1 MALEDRY
8 GLPLSTTSDQAAS
21 AYREGVDLMLAGWT
35 GTAETL
41 ERAIAA
47 DPDFALA
54 HIARARVHAF
64 YQQGDLA
71 RQKAA
76 LARELVA
83 KRGTER
89 ERSHVETL
97 ALAIEGRLPDAIAA
111 MSEHIESWPR
121 DAVVLSL
128 PLGAFGLFAF
138 SGMADHDRARHE
150 LCERV
155 AHHYGED
162 WWFLTMSGWAMTEN
176 GDVARGRA
184 VTERGFNLRRAN
196 AHAAHAVLHAM
207 FEDGSIDEAD
217 RLVDE
222 WLPTYD
228 RAGILHGHILWH
240 QALGALEHGDAARAL
255 RIYADVLQPSAT
267 QAPPLNVITD
277 SASLLWRLSAYGHA
291 VPKALWVEADATAQK
306 LFPKSSLPF
315 ADVHMALF
323 AAATQNREALAARLA
338 VIEQRARRRQAAG
351 RPRGAGDLPRAGGLR
366 GRELRR
372 LRARARA
379 CPRRRRAHRRQP
391 CPARADRGHF
401 PRRPDA
407 QRRAAARPQPARC
420 PPAPPPV
427 LARYALAGGDGLALP
442 RKKHRPGGKCLPGRV
457 GAIGANRRW
466 VARWYSSRDWR
477 SKRDRNQFAIRWL
490 LGGTFARPW
499 PPGT

>member
-1 MALEDRY
+1 MAHEDRY
-8 GLPLSTTSDQAAS
+8 GLPLSTSSDEAAA

-47 DPDFALA
+47 DPDFALP

-71 RQKAA
+71 RCKAA
-76 LARELVA
+76 LAREVVA
-83 KRGTER
+83 KRGTMR

-97 ALAIEGRLPDAIAA
+97 ALAIEGRLPEAIE
-111 MSEHIESWPR
+111 STLKHIEAWPR
-121 DAVVLSL
+121 DAMVLSL

-150 LCERV
+150 FCERV
-155 AHHYGED
+155 ARHYGED

-184 VTERGFNLRRAN
+184 VTERGFDLRRAN

-207 FEDGSIDEAD
+207 FEDGSIEAAD

-222 WLPTYD
+222 WLPSYG
-228 RAGILHGHILWH
+228 RAGILHGHIRWH

-255 RIYADVLQPSAT
+255 AIYADVLQPAAT

-277 SASLLWRLSAYGHA
+277 AASLLWRLSAYGHA
-291 VPKALWVEADATAQK
+291 VPNALWIEADAAAQK

-338 VIEQRARRRQAAG
+338 VIEQRLGDGKLPAGPVVPAVCRALAAFADEQYVACVQMLAPVLSEVVRLG
-351 RPRGAGDLPRAGGLR
+351 GSHAQRELIEDTFIVALMRSGELPRARAL
-366 GRELRR
+366 LDAR
-372 LRARARA
+372 L
-379 CPRRRRAHRRQP
+379 HRRPSLRDTRWQ
-391 CPARADRGHF
+391 
-401 PRRPDA
+401 
-407 QRRAAARPQPARC
+407 AAM
-420 PPAPPPV
+420 
-427 LARYALAGGDGLALP
+427 G
-442 RKKHRPGGKCLPGRV
+442 
-457 GAIGANRRW
+457 
-466 VARWYSSRDWR
+466 
-477 SKRDRNQFAIRWL
+477 
-490 LGGTFARPW
+490 
-499 PPGT
+499 

>member
-1 MALEDRY
+1 MTAHEDRY
-8 GLPLSTTSDQAAS
+8 GLSLSTSSHEAAS

-76 LARELVA
+76 AARELTA

-97 ALAIEGRLPDAIAA
+97 ALAIEGRLPEAIA
-111 MSEHIESWPR
+111 STLQHVESWPR

-138 SGMADHDRARHE
+138 SGMPDHDRARHE

-155 AHHYGED
+155 AQHYGED

-184 VTERGFNLRRAN
+184 VTERGFDLRRAN

-207 FEDGSIDEAD
+207 FEDGSIAEAA
-217 RLVDE
+217 RLVDA
-222 WLPTYD
+222 WIPTYD
-228 RAGILHGHILWH
+228 RAGILHGHIRWH

-255 RIYADVLQPSAT
+255 EIMPTCFS
-267 QAPPLNVITD
+267 PPP
-277 SASLLWRLSAYGHA
+277 R
-291 VPKALWVEADATAQK
+291 K
-306 LFPKSSLPF
+306 
-315 ADVHMALF
+315 
-323 AAATQNREALAARLA
+323 
-338 VIEQRARRRQAAG
+338 RRRSTSSPMAPRCSGAC
-351 RPRGAGDLPRAGGLR
+351 RPTATPCRSRSGWRPTPLRKNCFRSRA
-366 GRELRR
+366 
-372 LRARARA
+372 
-379 CPRRRRAHRRQP
+379 
-391 CPARADRGHF
+391 
-401 PRRPDA
+401 
-407 QRRAAARPQPARC
+407 
-420 PPAPPPV
+420 
-427 LARYALAGGDGLALP
+427 
-442 RKKHRPGGKCLPGRV
+442 
-457 GAIGANRRW
+457 
-466 VARWYSSRDWR
+466 
-477 SKRDRNQFAIRWL
+477 
-490 LGGTFARPW
+490 
-499 PPGT
+499 

>member
-1 MALEDRY
+1 LIHEDRY
-8 GLPLSTTSDQAAS
+8 GLPLSTTSHEAAS
-21 AYREGVDLMLAGWT
+21 AYRDGVDLMLAGWT

-47 DPDFALA
+47 DPDFALP

-76 LARELVA
+76 LARECAA

-97 ALAIEGRLPDAIAA
+97 ALAIEGRLPEAIAA
-111 MSEHIESWPR
+111 MLKHIEAWPR

-155 AHHYGED
+155 AQHYGED

-184 VTERGFNLRRAN
+184 VTERGFDLRRAN

-207 FEDGSIDEAD
+207 FEDGSIEAAD

-255 RIYADVLQPSAT
+255 KIYADVLQPAAT
-267 QAPPLNVITD
+267 QAPPLNVVTD
-277 SASLLWRLSAYGHA
+277 GASLLWRLSAYGHA
-291 VPKALWVEADATAQK
+291 VPESLWLEADATAQK
-306 LFPKSSLPF
+306 LFPRSGLPF

-323 AAATQNREALAARLA
+323 AAATQNREALAARHA
-338 VIEQRARRRQAAG
+338 VIEQRLTEGKLPAGPVVPAICRALAAFADEDYAACAQTLAPVLG
-351 RPRGAGDLPRAGGLR
+351 EVVRIGGSHAQRELIEDTFIVALMRSGELPRARSL
-366 GRELRR
+366 LDAR
-372 LRARARA
+372 L
-379 CPRRRRAHRRQP
+379 HRRPSLRDTRWQ
-391 CPARADRGHF
+391 
-401 PRRPDA
+401 
-407 QRRAAARPQPARC
+407 AAMA
-420 PPAPPPV
+420 
-427 LARYALAGGDGLALP
+427 
-442 RKKHRPGGKCLPGRV
+442 
-457 GAIGANRRW
+457 
-466 VARWYSSRDWR
+466 
-477 SKRDRNQFAIRWL
+477 
-490 LGGTFARPW
+490 
-499 PPGT
+499 

>member
-1 MALEDRY
+1 MPLEDRY
-8 GLPLSTTSDQAAS
+8 GLPLSTSSHEAAA

-41 ERAIAA
+41 EQAIAA
-47 DPDFALA
+47 DPDFALP

-71 RQKAA
+71 RRKAA
-76 LARELVA
+76 AARELVA

-97 ALAIEGRLPDAIAA
+97 ALAIEGRLPEAIAS
-111 MSEHIESWPR
+111 MLKHVESWPR

-155 AHHYGED
+155 AHNYDED

-184 VTERGFNLRRAN
+184 VTERGFDLRRAN
-196 AHAAHAVLHAM
+196 AHAAHAALHAM
-207 FEDGSIDEAD
+207 FEDGSIDAAD

-222 WLPTYD
+222 WIPTYD
-228 RAGILHGHILWH
+228 RSGILHGHILWH

-255 RIYADVLQPSAT
+255 AIYADVLQPNAT
-267 QAPPLNVITD
+267 QAPPLNIITD
-277 SASLLWRLSAYGHA
+277 GASLLWRLSAYGHA
-291 VPKALWVEADATAQK
+291 VPKALWIEADATAQK

-323 AAATQNREALAARLA
+323 AAATQNRDALAARLA
-338 VIEQRARRRQAAG
+338 VIEQRLTDGKLPAG
-351 RPRGAGDLPRAGGLR
+351 AVVPAICRALVAFADEDYASCAQTLAPVLDQVVRIGGSHAQRELVEDTFIVALMRSGELPRARAMLDA
-366 GRELRR
+366 R
-372 LRARARA
+372 L
-379 CPRRRRAHRRQP
+379 HRRP
-391 CPARADRGHF
+391 SLR
-401 PRRPDA
+401 
-407 QRRAAARPQPARC
+407 
-420 PPAPPPV
+420 
-427 LARYALAGGDGLALP
+427 DG
-442 RKKHRPGGKCLPGRV
+442 RWRV
-457 GAIGANRRW
+457 TMG
-466 VARWYSSRDWR
+466 
-477 SKRDRNQFAIRWL
+477 
-490 LGGTFARPW
+490 
-499 PPGT
+499 